1 VRFHWLLSGSLGVFL
16 FCSPA
21 QAGKIISWE
30 FEEQDNNLIF
40 ETDEGVQPEAELLSN
55 PTRLVIDLPG
65 TTLDRETVKESY
77 NGTVRGFR
85 IGQSEPDT
93 SRIVVEFAPGY
104 TVDSDEIEFE
114 EDSGTEWTVKLPD
127 TKVDRFSTANDDD
140 EEEVVKLDVPEVEL
154 ADTLPGLETETAE
167 AEDTETDSSDSETT
181 ASNIDSA
188 EVEDTESKEINTSS
202 VDSPHI
208 TATKNGF
215 FIAIDGNRQIKID
228 SERDGDRIKFFLEGI
243 TLPSDLDSQTV
254 AVNQYGVSTIEFE
267 QVDDSEAVMS
277 LEVDENSPDWL
288 ATFSRINGL
297 LLLPK
302 GELPASEIATSS
314 PETSPSE
321 SLPTISGSLPPITES
336 LGQSKISSN
345 VSLID
350 EIELTDD
357 DTNLLVHADEQLSA
371 VTSRNSNGIYQVT
384 INNAKLA
391 ENFQGPKLKVGS
403 PISELKVRQEN
414 SRVVLEVATRLRYRL
429 GQLSTEGQAI
439 ALPIEVG
446 IAPPPQSDVPLLPP
460 GFDKLPKSSPMPVT
474 PASIP
479 VEDRPRIIIDPGH
492 GGHDSGTVG
501 IGGVQE
507 KDVILPISLDV
518 AEILR
523 KQGIEII
530 MTRDTDTFISLE
542 GRTDMANDLNA
553 DLFVS
558 IHANAI
564 NLSRP
569 DVNGLETYYYD
580 SGRRLAEIIHWSVLN
595 GVNIDDRGI
604 RRARFYVLRHS
615 TMPAVLVE
623 VGFLTGEEDASRLKD
638 PDHRRQMA
646 EAIARGVIEYIKQN
660 NP

>member
-30 FEEQDNNLIF
+30 FEEQDNNLVF

-65 TTLDRETVKESY
+65 TTLGRETVKESY

-127 TKVDRFSTANDDD
+127 TKVDRFSSNSDDDD
-140 EEEVVKLDVPEVEL
+140 EKVVTLDVPEVEL
-154 ADTLPGLETETAE
+154 ADTLPELATAE
-167 AEDTETDSSDSETT
+167 AEDIETDSSDSETT
-181 ASNIDSA
+181 ASNIDST
-188 EVEDTESKEINTSS
+188 EVEETESEETNISS

-228 SERDGDRIKFFLEGI
+228 SERDGDRIKFFLDGV

-277 LEVDENSPDWL
+277 LEVIENSPDWL

-302 GELPASEIATSS
+302 GELPTSDIATSS
-314 PETSPSE
+314 PETSLSE
-321 SLPTISGSLPPITES
+321 SLPITES
-336 LGQSKISSN
+336 LGQSKISSDL
-345 VSLID
+345 SLID

-371 VTSRNSNGIYQVT
+371 VTSRSSNGIYQVI

-391 ENFQGPKLKVGS
+391 ANFRGPELKVGS

-429 GQLSTEGQAI
+429 GQLSTEDQAI

-446 IAPPPQSDVPLLPP
+446 VAPPPESDVPLLPP
-460 GFDKLPKSSPMPVT
+460 GFDKLPKSSPMPIT
-474 PASIP
+474 PASFP
-479 VEDRPRIIIDPGH
+479 AEDRPRIIIDPGH

-518 AEILR
+518 AAILR

-569 DVNGLETYYYD
+569 DVNGLETYYYQ
-580 SGRRLAEIIHWSVLN
+580 SGRRLAEIIHWSILN

-646 EAIARGVIEYIKQN
+646 EAIARGIIEYIKQN
-660 NP
+660 NL